1 MQAPGIVIRSHSIGL
16 LTPTAAVF
24 EIMRVRSIDGV
35 LVYAE
40 QSVLDAALFPRL
52 NDCGE
57 LPNPLYPLYQ
67 RSCGVTISNAKEQL
81 RAVAASTVVAVFL
94 QTVEGSPVLEVTRR
108 SIGLTGSAVQ
118 LSRSYYLTETLHHVV
133 TLS

>member
-1 MQAPGIVIRSHSIGL
+1 MHAPGIFIRSQSIGL

-35 LVYAE
+35 LVCAE
-40 QSVLDAALFPRL
+40 QSVLDAALFPPM
-52 NDCGE
+52 NDRGE

-67 RSCGVTISNAKEQL
+67 CSYGFTISNATEQL
-81 RAVAASTVVAVFL
+81 RAVAAFTVVAVFL